1 MHGRSTTHVHHIN
14 AWHMLDAR
22 KYPMHGTCTSQLC
35 TTRTQHILGTIRP
48 HAFHMDIRHMHFTCI
63 YGTCSMMFVDCN
75 ITCPSNVRHMHGT
88 CTLTN
93 DSRIWQCHR
102 HYAYR
107 AHTTSAEK
115 IAQHPCICNISG
127 KYKRYTHTAD
137 TTLVWYVHGT
147 CTAHERRG
155 TWAALARYVQ
165 YSMQDTCTARVRSF
179 LRC

>member
-14 AWHMLDAR
+14 AWHMLEQGNIPCTVHAHHSYAR
-22 KYPMHGTCTSQLC
+22 
-35 TTRTQHILGTIRP
+35 
-48 HAFHMDIRHMHFTCI
+48 HALSTYSEQSGHMHFTCI

-102 HYAYR
+102 HYTYR
-107 AHTTSAEK
+107 AHPTSAGK

-127 KYKRYTHTAD
+127 EYKRYTHTVH
-137 TTLVWYVHGT
+137 TTLVWYVHDT

-155 TWAALARYVQ
+155 TWAALAWYMQ
-165 YSMQDTCTARVRSF
+165 YSMKGTCAARVRSF